1 LSKNPIHDVGIIF
14 IMHAVKRSKSLI
26 SLDLSSTEMTNK
38 GA

>member
-1 LSKNPIHDVGIIF
+1 
-14 IMHAVKRSKSLI
+14 MHAVKRSKSLI